1 MVGSSENVAERVGYH
16 AMPAGI
22 GRVWWA
28 KGDQY
33 WEAFDKER
41 RRPACSPRGT
51 RIGINRCY
59 RHVTLIVTLTLITP
73 LSEIQKFVCRCRGIG
88 NDGNF
93 RAGKFVAT
101 FNFPAESTMYPL

>member
-33 WEAFDKER
+33 WEAFDMER
-41 RRPACSPRGT
+41 GVGRCVLHEGT
-51 RIGINRCY
+51 RTGINRCY
-59 RHVTLIVTLTLITP
+59 
-73 LSEIQKFVCRCRGIG
+73 
-88 NDGNF
+88 
-93 RAGKFVAT
+93 
-101 FNFPAESTMYPL
+101 